1 MEPEFSH
8 PVIRGE
14 YDHWVRMAGSSVHYR
29 TNETLGIR
37 DVLRAHFLLQD
48 YFFEQRE
55 QVGGIGPRDISM
67 LHSTLNRQFCGFG
80 SKDKWQNKF
89 ETCATLFFGLV
100 KNHPFYDANKRTAL
114 LTCLYHLEHLGRVP
128 TVGETELEQLTL
140 SVAESNLRDYS
151 DFERF
156 KREDDPEVKY
166 LAYFLRRGTREADK
180 RFYPIT
186 YGQLRVILERF
197 GIWFGEQQ
205 KGYVDV
211 WRNVEEKRLFG
222 LSRQTVTRKIA
233 TLGFPGWN
241 AEVGRRVVMNLR
253 RSANLLPEDGC
264 DSDVFFKGRDPLKTY
279 IAKYERPLR
288 RLAAK

>member
-1 MEPEFSH
+1 MEPEFQN

-14 YDHWVRMAGSSVHYR
+14 YEHWLRMAGSCGYR
-29 TNETLGIR
+29 TLETLGMR

-48 YFFEQRE
+48 FFFEE
-55 QVGGIGPRDISM
+55 GHQVGGIGPRDISM

-89 ETCATLFFGLV
+89 EICATLFFGLV
-100 KNHPFYDANKRTAL
+100 KNHPFYDANKRTAM
-114 LTCLYHLEHLGRVP
+114 LTCLYHLEYLGRVP
-128 TVGETELEQLTL
+128 TVGETELEALTL
-140 SVAESNLRDYS
+140 NIAKSKLRDYS

-186 YGQLRVILERF
+186 YGQLRVALERF
-197 GIWFGEQQ
+197 DVWFGDQHD
-205 KGYVDV
+205 GYIDV
-211 WRNVEEKRLFG
+211 WQMVEERRLFG
-222 LSRQTVTRKIA
+222 LSKRIVPRKIT

-241 AEVGRRVVMNLR
+241 AEVGRKAVTNLR
-253 RSANLLPEDGC
+253 RIAGLLPENGC
-264 DSDVFFKGRDPLKTY
+264 DSEVFFKGRDPLKTY

-288 RLAAK
+288 RLAGK